1 MKTLILLRHVKSS
14 WSNHQI
20 LDHKRDISK
29 TGYKQISKLML
40 FINDKKCIPD
50 FIHSSDSSR
59 ALKTLNH
66 IQKELPKFKK
76 KIKINRSK
84 KMYLIDDILMKNII
98 RNTPNNYKK
107 LMIINHEPCIRA
119 LLFYLLNKKD
129 KILNNLIFSIPAS
142 SIFVLV
148 SKKNNWKNIKK
159 GDFNLVNFQN

>member
-1 MKTLILLRHVKSS
+1 
-14 WSNHQI
+14 
-20 LDHKRDISK
+20 
-29 TGYKQISKLML
+29 
-40 FINDKKCIPD
+40 
-50 FIHSSDSSR
+50 
-59 ALKTLNH
+59 
-66 IQKELPKFKK
+66 
-76 KIKINRSK
+76 
-84 KMYLIDDILMKNII
+84 MKNII